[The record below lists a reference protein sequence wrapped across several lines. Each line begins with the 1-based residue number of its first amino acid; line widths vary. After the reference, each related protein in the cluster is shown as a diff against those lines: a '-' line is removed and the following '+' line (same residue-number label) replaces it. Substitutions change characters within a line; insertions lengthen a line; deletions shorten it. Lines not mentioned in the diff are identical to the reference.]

1 MSRSLLCQLFL
12 SFSPPA
18 SRHAICACL
27 LCGTYICTTQ
37 DSDLYICPACFFS
50 CKQAF
55 GDSVPNTPREH
66 TEELCKEERDENL
79 SGFIGID
86 EACVFNGFVE
96 IWDEVF
102 VHCEPFDEL
111 SFVALTTDYCG
122 WHAFGTT
129 TADFQVLCEMSA
141 WDLPEGIVVFNSDVG
156 KSLVFQSGLPHSS
169 LGLWSAIYYLRKR
182 QAVGIIMHY
191 APEGGYFFFTLVE
204 VHQYIGQSV
213 KTPHTRAVLTDC
225 IRSSPAY
232 AEC

>member
-1 MSRSLLCQLFL
+1 M
-12 SFSPPA
+12 
-18 SRHAICACL
+18 CACL
-27 LCGTYICTTQ
+27 LCGTYLCVTQ
-37 DSDLYICPACFFS
+37 DSDLYICPACFS
-50 CKQAF
+50 SKQAF

-66 TEELCKEERDENL
+66 TVELVTEENAAHLGEDLTEAEKL
-79 SGFIGID
+79 SGFINIGLG

-111 SFVALTTDYCG
+111 SFVALTTDYCL

-141 WDLPEGIVVFNSDVG
+141 WDLPEGLVVFNSDLG

-204 VHQYIGQSV
+204 VHQYIGQTV
-213 KTPHTRAVLTDC
+213 KMPHTRAVLTDC
-225 IRSSPAY
+225 IRRSPAY